1 MFQLVFILHFSQGK
15 QLILFPG
22 FQEAVD
28 LPTQLHFQ
36 TQEYTSHLQT
46 HPQIQVLIFTCNFR
60 LLFLWLWTR
69 FLAFFGLPKISM
81 CGLCQPGPSS
91 GGDVWRLL
99 GKE

>member
-1 MFQLVFILHFSQGK
+1 MFQLVFILHLSQGK

-22 FQEAVD
+22 FQEAVG

-36 TQEYTSHLQT
+36 VQEYTSHLQT
-46 HPQIQVLIFTCNFR
+46 HPQIQVLIFIWNFR
-60 LLFLWLWTR
+60 LLSLWLWTR
-69 FLAFFGLPKISM
+69 FLAFFGLPKIFM
-81 CGLCQPGPSS
+81 CGLCQLGPSS